1 MSSLLE
7 GTLSS
12 LPILP
17 LSGQLSRI
25 MKLLSCPR
33 AWHCILPELRKGLL
47 HSIPS
52 FLQKIW
58 TKPFLQL
65 LSHRVRHPTFWPLS
79 PQDGLPNCVIT
90 TAKMREERDIPM
102 ASSPAPLT
110 PYMESPCSASQT
122 NSALPWNRGGS
133 ALEQRRG
140 WPRGYLLCIIYLPHF
155 SGK

>member
-25 MKLLSCPR
+25 MKLLSSPR
-33 AWHCILPELRKGLL
+33 AWHSILPELRKGLL

-65 LSHRVRHPTFWPLS
+65 LSHRLRHPIFWPLS

-90 TAKMREERDIPM
+90 TAKMVGRKRHSHRFFP
-102 ASSPAPLT
+102 SSLAPHALYGDPVFCIT
-110 PYMESPCSASQT
+110 NKFSP
-122 NSALPWNRGGS
+122 
-133 ALEQRRG
+133 ALEQRRIC
-140 WPRGYLLCIIYLPHF
+140 PRTEEGVA
-155 SGK
+155 